1 MRKKRKERD
10 KQLNKI
16 VAKYMMQ
23 FDKLMTAASKE
34 IGKHKHDCGHDVS
47 VHILSHF
54 MIDHLASNVTT
65 YYGTINKVRDMF
77 QETLDNIA
85 GERVI
90 NAKHER
96 ENITLN

>member
-10 KQLNKI
+10 NQLHNI
-16 VAKYMMQ
+16 VDKYMRR

-54 MIDHLASNVTT
+54 MIDHLASNMTN
-65 YYGTINKVRDMF
+65 YYGTIEKAKDIF

-85 GERVI
+85 NARVI
-90 NAKHER
+90 NAKAER

>member
-1 MRKKRKERD
+1 
-10 KQLNKI
+10 
-16 VAKYMMQ
+16 
-23 FDKLMTAASKE
+23 MTNASKE

-65 YYGTINKVRDMF
+65 YYGTINKIRDMF

-85 GERVI
+85 SERVI

>member
-1 MRKKRKERD
+1 MRKKND
-10 KQLNKI
+10 KNLQKI
-16 VAKYMMQ
+16 IAKYMKQ
-23 FDKLMTAASKE
+23 FDKLMTAASKD

-54 MIDHLASNVTT
+54 MIDHLASNVTN
-65 YYGTINKVRDMF
+65 YYGTIEKVKDMF

-85 GERVI
+85 NARVI
-90 NAKHER
+90 NAKAER

>member
-1 MRKKRKERD
+1 MRKKSD
-10 KQLNKI
+10 KNLQKI
-16 VAKYMMQ
+16 IAKYMKQ
-23 FDKLMTAASKE
+23 FDKLMTTASKE

-54 MIDHLASNVTT
+54 MIDHLATNVTN
-65 YYGTINKVRDMF
+65 YYGTINKVRDIF

-85 GERVI
+85 SERVI